1 MQVFIH
7 NPDIRRSGG
16 SASRGR
22 AEQLSTQGDVSL
34 LNINEV
40 IGCLTAGRLTT
51 DSKSDTLVVGTQTNL
66 LGYDVA
72 NNQDIFYKEVR
83 HAILVVVMSLSGSA
97 YSACQAHSLKFNYE
111 VEEGGDPTVPDPD
124 VPVLTGSLQWWLV

>member
-1 MQVFIH
+1 MFIH
-7 NPDIRRSGG
+7 NPDSRRSGG
-16 SASRGR
+16 SASKGR

-51 DSKSDTLVVGTQTNL
+51 DSQSDTLVVGTQTNL

-72 NNQDIFYKEVR
+72 NNHDIFYKEVC
-83 HAILVVVMSLSGSA
+83 H
-97 YSACQAHSLKFNYE
+97 
-111 VEEGGDPTVPDPD
+111 TV
-124 VPVLTGSLQWWLV
+124 LRLLL